1 MPLVLDIET
10 IPLEASLTRPY
21 PTDRQPPAN
30 YKSEETIA
38 KWRDADRARWEVD
51 RAKEYS
57 LNPRLGRVLCL
68 GWATT
73 DDEGNL
79 LTHGLEYAAEEPSEV
94 DVLERFWQMVLD
106 AEGRVVTWNGS
117 WDLRFLVMRSL
128 ACGVQPSIGAYYIR
142 EWFRKY
148 ITTPHFDCKAV
159 VLNWDVRVSG
169 EGLDEWSKF
178 LGLPGKTEGISGKD
192 VWPLYQGGMHDE
204 IAEYCVRD
212 VLATAAV
219 YHRLLPFFGTK
230 LAPSLEIE
238 FASAED

>member
-38 KWRDADRARWEVD
+38 KWREQDRQRWDTD

-79 LTHGLEYAAEEPSEV
+79 LTHGLEYAAEEAGEAE
-94 DVLERFWQMVLD
+94 VLERFWQKAID
-106 AEGRVVTWNGS
+106 EHGSVVTWNGS

-128 ACGVQPSIGAYYIR
+128 ALGVQPTLGGGFIR
-142 EWFRKY
+142 AWFRKY
-148 ITTPHFDCKAV
+148 VTHPHFDCKAV
-159 VLNWDVRVSG
+159 VLNWDVRISG

-192 VWPLYQGGMHDE
+192 VWPLFQGGMHDE

-219 YHRLLPFFGTK
+219 YHRLIPYFGFSVGPT
-230 LAPSLEIE
+230 LEID
-238 FASAED
+238 FAAAED